1 MQIVAVW
8 ITIVLVYSSRVLV
21 VGDQAHYI
29 NPLSSQRT
37 TFSDIGYSEKRAH
50 IAEPTCEELRAMWR
64 YSKRQSRAAEA
75 TNDLPMY
82 RDPFSYNMWESY
94 PSRSHSWHGYREN
107 HNEPARTRSGGVP
120 IYGKVIHK
128 APSNGR
134 LRNGMSKAKAFEEL
148 TKTYGTVNR
157 QPPTS
162 QRVYT
167 YRIGGGMVVPQSGN
181 VPQAGSFQHLKE
193 LILTERARELQEQRR
208 AEEIAARAA
217 VFKERTIGERQQNEN
232 YLTSLYPYEG
242 TKNVNYDI
250 NPPQYVSDVNL
261 GETLLPETEKDDVG
275 LDH

>member
-1 MQIVAVW
+1 MK
-8 ITIVLVYSSRVLV
+8 LL
-21 VGDQAHYI
+21 
-29 NPLSSQRT
+29 L
-37 TFSDIGYSEKRAH
+37 
-50 IAEPTCEELRAMWR
+50 
-64 YSKRQSRAAEA
+64 
-75 TNDLPMY
+75 
-82 RDPFSYNMWESY
+82 
-94 PSRSHSWHGYREN
+94 EN

-193 LILTERARELQEQRR
+193 LILTERARELQVSSNLFFPIQ
-208 AEEIAARAA
+208 IH
-217 VFKERTIGERQQNEN
+217 
-232 YLTSLYPYEG
+232 SL
-242 TKNVNYDI
+242 
-250 NPPQYVSDVNL
+250 Q
-261 GETLLPETEKDDVG
+261 
-275 LDH
+275 